1 MKMVDIIIK
10 GEGNRNSDKPTFIIA
25 NIKAGVV
32 FRNKGG
38 LFLTI
43 SDMKL
48 SKELKEFF
56 DKYRGEKNS
65 L

>member
-1 MKMVDIIIK
+1 MNPCDDEVI
-10 GEGNRNSDKPTFIIA
+10 NWCDKIIA
-25 NIKAGVV
+25 TIKAGITL
-32 FRNKGG
+32 RDKGG

-56 DKYRGEKNS
+56 DKRK
-65 L
+65 

>member
-1 MKMVDIIIK
+1 MVDVIIK
-10 GEGNRNSDKPTFIIA
+10 GEGNRNSDNPTFIIA
-25 NIKAGVV
+25 TIKAGVTL
-32 FRNKGG
+32 RDKGG

-56 DKYRGEKNS
+56 DKRK
-65 L
+65 

>member
-1 MKMVDIIIK
+1 MVDVIIK
-10 GEGNRNSDKPTFIIA
+10 GECNRNSDNRTFIIA
-25 NIKAGVV
+25 TIKAGVTL
-32 FRNKGG
+32 RAEGG

-56 DKYRGEKNS
+56 DKRKEE
-65 L
+65 LR